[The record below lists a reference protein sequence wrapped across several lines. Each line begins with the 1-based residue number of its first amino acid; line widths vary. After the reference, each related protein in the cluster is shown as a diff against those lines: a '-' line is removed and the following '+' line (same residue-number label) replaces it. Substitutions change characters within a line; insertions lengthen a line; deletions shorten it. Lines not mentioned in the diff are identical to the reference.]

1 MFLDSLVSRASS
13 CIRQVAGGVRS
24 QTVRFCRL
32 FANRKVT
39 LERLIGGWSTLTRT
53 AVTGRHVLAIQDTT
67 QVHFKTEPGRR
78 RKLGVIGR
86 GNARGVMAHVMIA
99 VDASQ
104 GNLLGPVC
112 GKIWTRRGLVRK
124 PHELRGISQKESG
137 RWQETAQS
145 AKLILAAAS
154 MVTVIADRES
164 DIFNEWASVPEKNFH
179 LLTRANHDRSM
190 PCGNKLSDAVNAMAD
205 QGLRTINLP
214 ARAPNA
220 PERDVEL
227 RLRYGTVQ
235 LRRPHHTADAKGMP
249 DRVTLTVVDVL
260 ERNPRKGQKPVHWQL
275 LTSHTVGTPEQAWQI
290 VDWYRQRWVIEQL
303 FRLMKSQGLDLGSS
317 QLADAE
323 RLMKLTALVVHAA
336 TITLQL
342 VQSRSGKS
350 KEPADIAFTAQ
361 EIEALS
367 EIEKPYNARTALQS
381 NPHKHKSLAWATW
394 IISRL
399 GGWDGYPSSA
409 PPGPITMR
417 NGLERFK
424 QITAGFT
431 LKDVCIG

>member
-1 MFLDSLVSRASS
+1 
-13 CIRQVAGGVRS
+13 
-24 QTVRFCRL
+24 
-32 FANRKVT
+32 
-39 LERLIGGWSTLTRT
+39 
-53 AVTGRHVLAIQDTT
+53 
-67 QVHFKTEPGRR
+67 
-78 RKLGVIGR
+78 
-86 GNARGVMAHVMIA
+86 MIA

-104 GNLLGPVC
+104 GSLLGLVC
-112 GKIWTRRGLVRK
+112 GKIWTRRGLVRR
-124 PHELRGISQKESG
+124 PHAKRVISQKESA

-164 DIFNEWASVPEKNFH
+164 DIFNEWASVPEKKFH
-179 LLTRANHDRSM
+179 LLTRASHDRRM

-205 QGLRTINLP
+205 QGLRTIKLP

-220 PERDVEL
+220 PERDVDL

-235 LRRPHHTADAKGMP
+235 LSRPCHAADARGMP
-249 DRVTLTVVDVL
+249 DSVTLTVVDVM
-260 ERNPRKGQKPVHWQL
+260 EENPRKGQKPLHWQL
-275 LTSHTVGTPEQAWQI
+275 LTSHTVGTPSQAWQI

-303 FRLMKSQGLDLGSS
+303 FRLMKSQGLDLCAS
-317 QLADAE
+317 QLSDAE

-336 TITLQL
+336 AVTLQL

-350 KEPADIAFTAQ
+350 KEPADIAFTAN
-361 EIEALS
+361 EIETLV

-424 QITAGFT
+424 QISSGFT